1 MFLIYGVISVLKIT
15 IIVSKMSSICLS
27 LFDRILKV
35 MGTEMN
41 ECKQLVPGHMVG
53 W

>member
-27 LFDRILKV
+27 LFDLILKV

-41 ECKQLVPGHMVG
+41 ECKQLVPGHMFG